1 MHRLQNHATLS
12 ILLCC
17 LLSKLVK
24 NNVAKEEVSVI
35 FCRGFLL
42 GECNRYGRG
51 ANSNNERDEHNNWT
65 EETSAAQQT
74 MSLIELVHARFR
86 SFTFIL
92 SCSFMYDESSWLNL
106 SG

>member
-1 MHRLQNHATLS
+1 MHRLQDRTTLS
-12 ILLCC
+12 ILLCW

-24 NNVAKEEVSVI
+24 NNVAIEEVSVI
-35 FCRGFLL
+35 LCRGFLL
-42 GECNRYGRG
+42 GECNQYGRG
-51 ANSNNERDEHNNWT
+51 LDSNYGRDEHNNWT

-74 MSLIELVHARFR
+74 ISLVEFVHARFR